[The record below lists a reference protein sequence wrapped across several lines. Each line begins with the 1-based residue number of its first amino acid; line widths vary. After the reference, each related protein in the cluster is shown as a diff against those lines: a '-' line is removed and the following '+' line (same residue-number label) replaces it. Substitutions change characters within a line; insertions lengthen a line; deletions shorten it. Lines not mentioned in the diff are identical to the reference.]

1 FVISSSIQAYLY
13 KMTQNRCLNFIK
25 HKKVENAYISY
36 LIRNNLLDDYHQSW
50 NPYLTKELEDQAKKA
65 IEKLPE
71 KCKEVFK
78 LSRFEHLKNKEIAQ
92 RLNIS
97 QKTVERQMTI
107 ALERLRKYLKHSIYS
122 LFF

>member
-1 FVISSSIQAYLY
+1 
-13 KMTQNRCLNFIK
+13 
-25 HKKVENAYISY
+25 
-36 LIRNNLLDDYHQSW
+36 
-50 NPYLTKELEDQAKKA
+50 
-65 IEKLPE
+65 
-71 KCKEVFK
+71 FK